1 MLGKISWG
9 NERLVKNYEENFTI
23 QKFTYNSG

>member
-9 NERLVKNYEENFTI
+9 NERLVESYEENFTI